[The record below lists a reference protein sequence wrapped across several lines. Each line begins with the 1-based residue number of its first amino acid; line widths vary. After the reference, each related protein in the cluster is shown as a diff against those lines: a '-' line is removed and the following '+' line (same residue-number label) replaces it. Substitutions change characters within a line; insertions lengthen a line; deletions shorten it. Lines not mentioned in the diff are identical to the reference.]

1 MFDPEESLRRINEAV
16 GRADAT
22 PAELLAALAE
32 LHRLRD
38 LLMAFEPELIGAA
51 RDHGVS
57 WAALAEVLGVASRQA
72 AERRY
77 LRLRPAEPAAGP
89 AGGPAAGPAQ
99 PSAAPPTG
107 QPASTGDERVR
118 AVRDRRAAD
127 RAVGEWARR
136 NSAMLRQLAGN
147 VSSLDDLTAPAR
159 RHADLVQQ
167 ALAEDD
173 TTGLLGP
180 LAGAAPHLESTHPGI
195 AEQINEVTRTTH
207 EVRRATHHRRS
218 QPRQG

>member
-22 PAELLAALAE
+22 PAELLTALAE

-38 LLMAFEPELIGAA
+38 LLTAFEPELIGAA

-77 LRLRPAEPAAGP
+77 LRLRPAEPA
-89 AGGPAAGPAQ
+89 Q
-99 PSAAPPTG
+99 PSASPATG

-127 RAVGEWARR
+127 RAVSEWARR

-147 VSSLDDLTAPAR
+147 VSSLDDLATPAR

-167 ALAEDD
+167 ALADDD
-173 TTGLLGP
+173 TTSLLGP

-195 AEQINEVTRTTH
+195 AEQINQVTRTTH
-207 EVRRATHHRRS
+207 EVRRDTQHRRS
-218 QPRQG
+218 QPRQD

>member
-16 GRADAT
+16 GRADVT
-22 PAELLAALAE
+22 PADLLTALAE

-38 LLMAFEPELIGAA
+38 LLTAFEPELIGAA

-77 LRLRPAEPAAGP
+77 LRLRPAEPA
-89 AGGPAAGPAQ
+89 Q
-99 PSAAPPTG
+99 PSASRATG

-127 RAVGEWARR
+127 RAVSEWARR

-147 VSSLDDLTAPAR
+147 VSSLDDLATPAR

-167 ALAEDD
+167 
-173 TTGLLGP
+173 
-180 LAGAAPHLESTHPGI
+180 
-195 AEQINEVTRTTH
+195 
-207 EVRRATHHRRS
+207 
-218 QPRQG
+218 